1 MPKNY
6 LVNRDIAI
14 VAYGETKIERRSGK
28 TTSEFAADAME
39 QILTRTGLTPADID
53 GFATNVAHSESANQY
68 ATTYMCDALGLTP
81 RYMQVSDHGGGA
93 GLACISRAAMAIQSG
108 MCETVL
114 VIGADAPTSYWEGK
128 NLGYRPE
135 FWDPTGIQGPPGAFG
150 LLMHRYMEQ
159 YDLQFEALGK
169 LAVAQREGAVVNENA
184 LPSLRKPITIDD
196 YMNSRMVTSPLRL
209 LDSVMFADG
218 GNGVLMMS
226 TDRAR
231 ALGYEKFVHPI
242 AYSEIVNFNGRE
254 AQPDITETGFSVVGP
269 DALDKAG
276 MTASDIRMFHP
287 YDDFLIAVML
297 QLEQIGFCGRGEGSE
312 FLLGTDVTWRGAL
325 PINTGGGQISCG
337 QVGLASG
344 MTNLVEAVRQMF
356 GEAGERQV
364 ADPANAMVTGIGTI
378 PYGRNWYV
386 STGLILEQ
394 AQ

>member
-28 TTSEFAADAME
+28 TTFEFAADAME

>member
-28 TTSEFAADAME
+28 TTFEFAADAME

-378 PYGRNWYV
+378 PYGRNWGA
-386 STGLILEQ
+386 STAMILEN
-394 AQ
+394 

>member
-1 MPKNY
+1 
-6 LVNRDIAI
+6 
-14 VAYGETKIERRSGK
+14 
-28 TTSEFAADAME
+28 
-39 QILTRTGLTPADID
+39 
-53 GFATNVAHSESANQY
+53 
-68 ATTYMCDALGLTP
+68 
-81 RYMQVSDHGGGA
+81 
-93 GLACISRAAMAIQSG
+93 
-108 MCETVL
+108 
-114 VIGADAPTSYWEGK
+114 
-128 NLGYRPE
+128 
-135 FWDPTGIQGPPGAFG
+135 
-150 LLMHRYMEQ
+150 
-159 YDLQFEALGK
+159 
-169 LAVAQREGAVVNENA
+169 
-184 LPSLRKPITIDD
+184 
-196 YMNSRMVTSPLRL
+196 MNSRMVTSPLRL